1 MSVYLALPIFP
12 AVTFL
17 CWQLSGFTLLNC
29 SSADHLFSPE
39 IQQSIGGPYSQ
50 AWAQHLPPV
59 PQTDARAV
67 TAVGPSWWMLS
78 EPTNNPF
85 HRGPL
90 PGIYLHPLKS
100 KSIFQKSA
108 YHHLRECF
116 STYFPILTSG
126 PQAPRPGERKGLSK
140 LTSGCAFISS
150 QQQLCS
156 KIMQYKSLFRKK
168 KKSLFS

>member
-1 MSVYLALPIFP
+1 
-12 AVTFL
+12 
-17 CWQLSGFTLLNC
+17 
-29 SSADHLFSPE
+29 
-39 IQQSIGGPYSQ
+39 
-50 AWAQHLPPV
+50 
-59 PQTDARAV
+59 
-67 TAVGPSWWMLS
+67 MLS

-168 KKSLFS
+168 VTFFLKDTESLVMQLCFRRGQLCTLLFRDN